1 MNQGVH
7 RTPWMLYDSFS
18 SGKHPMHVITAT
30 QDKILQTAHVL
41 TWDVVDGDWIRQF
54 NRSSE
59 GAEIL
64 RVIVRDGLEGADK
77 IVKALWINL

>member
-7 RTPWMLYDSFS
+7 KTPWMLYDSFS
-18 SGKHPMHVITAT
+18 SGKHPMTTAT

-41 TWDVVDGDWIRQF
+41 TWDVVNAAWIRQF

-77 IVKALWINL
+77 VVDALWSNL

>member
-1 MNQGVH
+1 
-7 RTPWMLYDSFS
+7 MLYDSFS
-18 SGKHPMHVITAT
+18 SGKHPMTTTA

-41 TWDVVDGDWIRQF
+41 TWDVVNAAWIRQF

-64 RVIVRDGLEGADK
+64 RIIVRDGLEGADK
-77 IVKALWINL
+77 VVDALWSNL